1 MQQEKQTL
9 LELFA
14 GIALGIVLLLPGNL
28 LTDNKLAYSLGL
40 LLGGVTAVIMS
51 SHMYASIG
59 EAILYDQKTAE
70 KKIKFASLLR
80 MFLMIAALIA
90 AALLPNI
97 FSFLAVVLGIST
109 LKFSAYLQPLTHK
122 VFNKIFNKGR

>member
-14 GIALGIVLLLPGNL
+14 GIALGVVLLLLGNFL
-28 LTDNKLAYSLGL
+28 ADNQLAYSLGL

-80 MFLMIAALIA
+80 MFFMVAALVA
-90 AALLPNI
+90 AALLPEV

-122 VFNKIFNKGR
+122 VFNKILNKGR